1 MRTVVECDGT
11 QSAKVKLTIERWDK
25 TRSIVGFTWQSMR
38 MMLNIPKSLEN
49 NEDIKLHRIRN
60 THSKSWR
67 NSHSPMEIS
76 VRCLR
81 LNISPNIH
89 RLCVLL
95 ALWVLAMQRNL
106 FIVYFEIVYFEI
118 PLNSRQL
125 KVMEID
131 LDRSVCDKLDKG
143 FKVSFITLNWS
154 F

>member
-1 MRTVVECDGT
+1 
-11 QSAKVKLTIERWDK
+11 
-25 TRSIVGFTWQSMR
+25 
-38 MMLNIPKSLEN
+38 
-49 NEDIKLHRIRN
+49 
-60 THSKSWR
+60 
-67 NSHSPMEIS
+67 
-76 VRCLR
+76 
-81 LNISPNIH
+81 
-89 RLCVLL
+89 
-95 ALWVLAMQRNL
+95 MQRNL